1 MNFLPQREREELLD
15 LGRGGAREVERSLH
29 DIARIN
35 RYLGGSRIVING
47 CLELMG
53 KHHLQRATVLDLGT
67 GLADIPR
74 QLIAAGKSRG
84 LEIQV
89 VGLDNNR
96 RHLKIAQRE
105 NMRHENAPLL
115 CGADAF
121 HLPFADSSVDIVMSS
136 LFVHH
141 FRAAQIRQLLA
152 ECSRVARVGWVMND
166 LVRHILPLWFFRTT
180 WPIFARS
187 YLTRHDGTV
196 SLRRGYTVEEM
207 QRIVTDLE
215 GVNVCAQ
222 FPFRMKI
229 SREFD

>member
-1 MNFLPQREREELLD
+1 MSFLPQREQEELLD

-35 RYLGGSRIVING
+35 RTLGGSRLVING
-47 CLELMG
+47 CLQLME
-53 KHHLQRATVLDLGT
+53 KRHLQRATILDLGT

-74 QLIAAGKSRG
+74 QLIAAGHARG
-84 LEIQV
+84 WEIQV

-96 RHLKIAQRE
+96 RHLQIAQRE
-105 NMRHENAPLL
+105 NTRHQSVPLL
-115 CGADAF
+115 CGADALE
-121 HLPFADSSVDIVMSS
+121 LPFADKSVDIVMSS

-141 FRAAQIRQLLA
+141 FRPAQIVSLLN
-152 ECSRVARVGWVMND
+152 ECSRVARVGWLMND
-166 LVRHILPLWFFRTT
+166 IVRHILPLWFFRTT

-196 SLRRGYTVEEM
+196 SLRRGYTVAEM
-207 QRIVTDLE
+207 RRVVEDLPD
-215 GVNVCAQ
+215 VQVRAQ

-229 SREFD
+229 SREF